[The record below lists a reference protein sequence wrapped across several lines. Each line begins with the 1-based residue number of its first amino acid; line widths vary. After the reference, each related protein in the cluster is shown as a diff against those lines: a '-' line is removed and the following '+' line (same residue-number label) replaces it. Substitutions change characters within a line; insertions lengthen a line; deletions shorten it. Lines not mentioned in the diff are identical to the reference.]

1 MQLLCFALSLVVIQ
15 YIDHAGKA
23 HDHGKQNGT
32 AKSAA
37 GKADIRIEHNQCGRS
52 IRMMGATVLNLS
64 IKIPSFEQHST
75 QRLLCFQYSRN
86 HREIYCATVEI
97 CPLHTICRGWFY
109 CSAARN
115 TVGVWR

>member
-1 MQLLCFALSLVVIQ
+1 MQLLFFALSLAVIQ
-15 YIDHAGKA
+15 YIDHAGKS

-32 AKSAA
+32 AKSAT
-37 GKADIRIEHNQCGRS
+37 GKADVRIEHNQCVYFASS
-52 IRMMGATVLNLS
+52 IAGTTG
-64 IKIPSFEQHST
+64 K
-75 QRLLCFQYSRN
+75 
-86 HREIYCATVEI
+86 IYCATVEI